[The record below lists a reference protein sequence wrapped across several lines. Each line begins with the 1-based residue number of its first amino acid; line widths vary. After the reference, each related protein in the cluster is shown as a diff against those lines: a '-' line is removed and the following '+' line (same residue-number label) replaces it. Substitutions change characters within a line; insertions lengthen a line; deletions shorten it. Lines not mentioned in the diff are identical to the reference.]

1 MIACAASAAIM
12 PLSASSALAST
23 TAVCTPSS
31 VDSIVVA
38 PIPDQT
44 FTVGAFVDLTISACS
59 TTGLPLKYRAS
70 GLPAGLSVPD
80 PNAPFIQGTPNTVSS
95 GTAFVTVSD
104 VTDGIT
110 GVGSSTEI
118 SFNFQVVAAT
128 SGGDVVT
135 VQPIPN
141 QIFTAGT
148 PICPINV
155 EATSSTNR
163 SLGYHIAGQ
172 PGGVSIPNGST
183 GSHLITGTA
192 TAAPGGGTATVTVND
207 PADITNTA
215 SFNYQVNNPS
225 SDTLQ
230 PNSIMQQGGAI
241 VSADGKYELTLQTD
255 GNLVV
260 YGTAPGASAP
270 EVPIWSLGTTT
281 GAVLSNQC
289 QGNLV
294 LYDANGKALWAT
306 PTATQG
312 PSRLVMQN
320 GGNLVL
326 YRDTGNS
333 SVATW
338 GTGSQCEPLTTTDRL
353 QSGDCMARGGIKLHS
368 PDGRF
373 TLWLQNAG
381 NLVLYQGTTVLWAVQ
396 TQQTATDVTSGGGWL
411 INQSDG
417 NLVLFPNI
425 VNNTA
430 LFQTRTGGNGP
441 STLILQND
449 GNLVLYR
456 NSDNKPIWSSG
467 TCCH

>member
-1 MIACAASAAIM
+1 MAIV
-12 PLSASSALAST
+12 PLST
-23 TAVCTPSS
+23 G
-31 VDSIVVA
+31 VA
-38 PIPDQT
+38 GAAGLPPRIDPIPNQCWT
-44 FTVGAFVDLTISACS
+44 LNQPIPPLPITAHPGVGSQSTITNFSF
-59 TTGLPLKYRAS
+59 
-70 GLPAGLSVPD
+70 PAGLPQGSFTLSGLSFANNFMDVT
-80 PNAPFIQGTPNTVSS
+80 AVLTGTPTAIGF
-95 GTAFVTVSD
+95 GTASETVTQA
-104 VTDGIT
+104 DGQQAT
-110 GVGSSTEI
+110 VF
-118 SFNFQVVAAT
+118 FNYNVPSMPCGT
-128 SGGDVVT
+128 NVVT
-135 VQPIPN
+135 VQPIPD
-141 QIFTAGT
+141 QIFTAGV

-155 EATSSTNR
+155 EANNNNHR

-207 PADITNTA
+207 PDDITGTA

-241 VSADGKYELTLQTD
+241 FSPDGKYELTLQTD

-270 EVPIWSLGTTT
+270 AVPVWSLGTTT

-306 PTATQG
+306 PTDTQG

-326 YRDTGNS
+326 YRDTGSGN
-333 SVATW
+333 VATW

-353 QSGDCMARGGIKLHS
+353 QSGECMARGGIKLHS

-430 LFQTRTGGNGP
+430 LFQTSTGGNGP

>member
-207 PADITNTA
+207 PDNITSTA

-260 YGTAPGASAP
+260 YGNGIP
-270 EVPIWSLGTTT
+270 VWSLGTTT
-281 GAVLSNQC
+281 GAVLANQC
-289 QGNLV
+289 DGNLV
-294 LYDANGKALWAT
+294 LYNASGTALWASG
-306 PTATQG
+306 TAG
-312 PSRLVMQN
+312 NGGSRLVMQN
-320 GGNLVL
+320 DGNLVL
-326 YRDTGNS
+326 YRTSDGSPAWS
-333 SVATW
+333 S
-338 GTGSQCEPLTTTDRL
+338 GSFCEPLTATDRL
-353 QSGDCMARGGIKLHS
+353 QSGQCLARGGVKLHS

-373 TLWLQNAG
+373 TLWLQNDG
-381 NLVLYQGTTVLWAVQ
+381 NLVLYQDTTPLWSTGTS
-396 TQQTATDVTSGGGWL
+396 ATSPTSGAEWL
-411 INQSDG
+411 SNQNDG
-417 NLVLFPNI
+417 NLVLY
-425 VNNTA
+425 NNGVVTSSSQA
-430 LFQTRTGGNGP
+430 LFNTGTFGNGQ

-456 NSDNKPIWSSG
+456 NSDGAATWASN